1 MSTFSGFNF
10 DDPVNE
16 AGVLEEVSLS
26 EETQNS
32 LFEQL
37 LIEECSHF
45 TEAQMNEFLE
55 SELCEALIQEGK
67 MRKNTIVMLSKRD
80 DQSRRNKII
89 AMNMAREKK
98 DPLWEQLKKNRMKE
112 RALLGKIMQKY
123 GRAAQKNAKKQQK
136 DWIKNRMPANFGKF
150 GGANRVSAD
159 AASKP
164 SKFQQ
169 KYGL

>member
-1 MSTFSGFNF
+1 MSTFSGMF
-10 DDPVNE
+10 
-16 AGVLEEVSLS
+16 LENSTEDGGIMEMNISA
-26 EETQNS
+26 ETENS
-32 LFEQL
+32 IFEQL

-45 TEAQMNEFLE
+45 NNDQLNAFLE
-55 SELCEALIQEGK
+55 SDLCEALITEGK

-89 AMNMAREKK
+89 AMNMAKQAN
-98 DPLWEQLKKNRMKE
+98 DPLWEKLKKNRAIE
-112 RALLGKIMQKY
+112 RKLLGQVMKKY
-123 GRAAQKNAKKQQK
+123 GRKAQKVAKKEQK

-150 GGANRVSAD
+150 GGADRVSKD
-159 AASKP
+159 VKP